1 MGILKE
7 VKSEEILKII
17 IAKSIFA
24 LCRISYS
31 HQNQL
36 TAFTFDWAQVQCSS
50 HIYVTT
56 SSRPS
61 QSVRVWDQSGSSQLT
76 AGPAGPTPTLWRHSV
91 TASVTHLLL
100 LSFFCHML
108 LEASCSRA
116 SLASFCVFWVRR
128 RNKKKGPQ
136 PMIPICDVTRRD
148 RGCLSWGGQQAS
160 ASSLTWDLAQINNCF
175 KWRGNGRQCPKY
187 LFKDY
192 PVEIG
197 GSIAKIVD

>member
-1 MGILKE
+1 MLKKLNLLLVDSSNSLNLNSCHHHIILSIFIGDFQLAKPHLLLALFIFPPKLPTGILKE
-7 VKSEEILKII
+7 VKSKEILKITI
-17 IAKSIFA
+17 TKSIFA

-56 SSRPS
+56 SSGPS

-100 LSFFCHML
+100 L
-108 LEASCSRA
+108 
-116 SLASFCVFWVRR
+116 
-128 RNKKKGPQ
+128 
-136 PMIPICDVTRRD
+136 
-148 RGCLSWGGQQAS
+148 
-160 ASSLTWDLAQINNCF
+160 
-175 KWRGNGRQCPKY
+175 
-187 LFKDY
+187 
-192 PVEIG
+192 
-197 GSIAKIVD
+197 